1 MQFRYFELSFRHFEK
16 ISKFRNF
23 DKNSF
28 LLLLKSCQNA
38 GTAFCNETD
47 DILLFLASFE
57 SQIKKVMV
65 FVNSFEHMLE
75 AKVLDKNQH

>member
-38 GTAFCNETD
+38 GTAFCYETD
-47 DILLFLASFE
+47 DKQLFRANNHLYVE
-57 SQIKKVMV
+57 QSQVVSHKHTCSKRTKLNVHV
-65 FVNSFEHMLE
+65 
-75 AKVLDKNQH
+75 KQ